1 MYDRQAR
8 ASLAIAGCDVRD
20 ERRTGQADRK
30 RPFSMLRL
38 TGARLATLRRVVVL
52 ESAVPLLAVAVVAIS
67 RGFGASAMF
76 TSAQMPHP
84 LAGPGAGYYLITAVG
99 IVALLAPSPPRSRCC
114 AASPA
119 RMSQKTNE
127 GNPAALI

>member
-38 TGARLATLRRVVVL
+38 TGARLATLRHVVVL
-52 ESAVPLLAVAVVAIS
+52 ETAVPLLAVAIVAI
-67 RGFGASAMF
+67 GAAFGASAMF
-76 TSAQMPHP
+76 TSAQMQHP
-84 LAGPGAGYYLITAVG
+84 MAGPGAGYYLITAAG
-99 IVALLAPSPPRSRCC
+99 I
-114 AASPA
+114 AASLVIIAATFPLLRLITGPEAA
-119 RMSQKTNE
+119 RNE
-127 GNPAALI
+127 